1 MLPGGVIFG
10 AVFFILVS
18 FAAITSAISL
28 TEPALAYLVEEYN
41 AKRRRVSITLGVFCW
56 LLGLGTVLSFNVWS
70 DVSLLGQPTFFDL
83 VAYFT
88 DNVLLP
94 LGGLLIS
101 LFAAYVLPKT
111 ILAEQLGISS
121 GFGRAVWVL
130 LTGIIAPV
138 SVLLVFVSALWPG
151 FFDQVLGLIGQLGA

>member
-1 MLPGGVIFG
+1 M
-10 AVFFILVS
+10 A
-18 FAAITSAISL
+18 
-28 TEPALAYLVEEYN
+28 
-41 AKRRRVSITLGVFCW
+41 
-56 LLGLGTVLSFNVWS
+56 
-70 DVSLLGQPTFFDL
+70 LLGQPTFFNL

-111 ILAEQLGISS
+111 LLAEQLGISS

-151 FFDQVLGLIGQLGA
+151 FFDLLVEVVGRLGA